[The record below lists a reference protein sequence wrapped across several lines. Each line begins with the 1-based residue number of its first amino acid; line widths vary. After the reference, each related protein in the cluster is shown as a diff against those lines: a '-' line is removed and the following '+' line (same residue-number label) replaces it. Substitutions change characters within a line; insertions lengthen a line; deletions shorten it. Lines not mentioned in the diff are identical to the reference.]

1 MTSVTM
7 RRMSMTPAEFAQK
20 WKGSTAKERS
30 ASQEHFIDL
39 CRMLR
44 YPTPNEADQTG
55 AFCAFEKGSR
65 RAPAAMA
72 SPMSGR
78 RQTT

>member
-1 MTSVTM
+1 M